1 MEGSGSCGAVAVE
14 KELSAVD
21 FVVEAGT
28 GAGDDLAAAAAVA
41 EAVAVAVATVAAA
54 AAVAVAVAVA
64 AVAAVAAAA
73 AAAAGK
79 TVALT
84 FFAAPVAY
92 TEPEDELEGA
102 CIGTEE
108 AQEQVGA

>member
-1 MEGSGSCGAVAVE
+1 MEGSGSCDAVAVE

-54 AAVAVAVAVA
+54 AAVAVAVA
-64 AVAAVAAAA
+64 AVAAVAA

>member
-1 MEGSGSCGAVAVE
+1 MEGSGSCDAVAVE

-54 AAVAVAVAVA
+54 AAVAVAVA
-64 AVAAVAAAA
+64 AVAAVA